1 MEKRSYES
9 PMDWEWQTQAPTD
22 PNSPF
27 LKFKPSANLQKTFET
42 PSKSSSFINSSSTTA
57 PPFRNPSFTT
67 PRKQFEQD
75 ILSEVSGA
83 ESSPADNADGED
95 TPDIAQ
101 STKSMTHFK
110 GSPLG
115 KGPLFGRYGANT
127 DLMKKVRKR
136 QRITRSRA
144 AIRGNRG
151 ASDDES
157 VDGDSGLRSK
167 SNTPKEDS
175 SQGWLSALL
184 TGIESRPNLPSVLS
198 YYAQLILNFFLVF
211 LTIYGIM
218 MFWSTI
224 RADVDKAS
232 EEAKAAVVAEMVL
245 CAKEYVDNKCAP
257 ETRVRAMEAV
267 CNNWEQC
274 MSRDPDS
281 VGRARISARTFAE
294 IFNSFIEPISI
305 KAMIFVVL
313 ILATCIL
320 VNNLAFGMF
329 RSKHTH
335 PPSVPQYFPPQPQ
348 QFQWGPPQTPS
359 HSIGFDPYTTTPF
372 PQIMASQ
379 IPNQH
384 SPSKRDRSPTKGNR
398 SPSKGRIF

>member
-1 MEKRSYES
+1 MEKRTYES
-9 PMDWEWQTQAPTD
+9 PMDWEWQTHAPTD

-27 LKFKPSANLQKTFET
+27 LKYKPPQNLKKSFES
-42 PSKSSSFINSSSTTA
+42 PSKPHSFITSSSTSA

-67 PRKQFEQD
+67 PRKPFEQD
-75 ILSEVSGA
+75 TFSEVSGA

-95 TPDIAQ
+95 TPDNTQ
-101 STKSMTHFK
+101 SVKPMTPFK

-144 AIRGNRG
+144 ALRGHRG

-157 VDGDSGLRSK
+157 VDGDPTSSSRSHT
-167 SNTPKEDS
+167 SKERA
-175 SQGWLSALL
+175 SQGWLSSIL

-211 LTIYGIM
+211 LAIYGIL
-218 MFWSTI
+218 MFWLTI
-224 RADVDKAS
+224 KADVDKAS
-232 EEAKAAVVAEMVL
+232 EEAAAAVLTEMVL
-245 CAKEYVDNKCAP
+245 CTKEYVDNRCAP

-274 MSRDPDS
+274 MNRDPNS

-305 KAMIFVVL
+305 KAMI
-313 ILATCIL
+313 
-320 VNNLAFGMF
+320 M
-329 RSKHTH
+329 
-335 PPSVPQYFPPQPQ
+335 PSQVPG
-348 QFQWGPPQTPS
+348 QF
-359 HSIGFDPYTTTPF
+359 
-372 PQIMASQ
+372 
-379 IPNQH
+379 
-384 SPSKRDRSPTKGNR
+384 SPSKRGRSPSKENR
-398 SPSKGRIF
+398 SPSKGERF